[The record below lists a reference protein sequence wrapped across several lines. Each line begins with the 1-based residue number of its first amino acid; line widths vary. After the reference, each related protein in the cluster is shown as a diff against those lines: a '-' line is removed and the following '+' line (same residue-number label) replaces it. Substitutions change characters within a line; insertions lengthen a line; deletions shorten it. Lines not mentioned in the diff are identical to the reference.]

1 MSGEWVHPGQTLI
14 WAVWVLAAATEG
26 ETPSGRGG
34 FSEDRVG
41 GFPCLG
47 GFSTGGMKLSLRG
60 LRGPAEGSIVTW
72 GHLINVP
79 ALLEAPGPEPPAG
92 AHGRSTENPSAALGL
107 PVPCGGGG
115 VVLGEPSALGTGEG
129 VWGRACASVVL
140 AAGVEGAFPIEVTLA
155 EAAPRHRGPA
165 DRTAGLCPL
174 RAPDSMWGPG
184 SPRSPAEES
193 RPQTLEED

>member
-115 VVLGEPSALGTGEG
+115 GGAWGALCPGH
-129 VWGRACASVVL
+129 WGRGVGQSLRFCG
-140 AAGVEGAFPIEVTLA
+140 AGCGGGGGLPHRSDIGRGS
-155 EAAPRHRGPA
+155 AP
-165 DRTAGLCPL
+165 T
-174 RAPDSMWGPG
+174 PG
-184 SPRSPAEES
+184 SR
-193 RPQTLEED
+193 